1 MVKDRIRN
9 FCIIAHID
17 HGKSTLADRLLEYT
31 ETIPKRIK
39 LQQYLDKMD
48 LEKERGITIKSHNVR
63 MKYRASDGHEY
74 QLNLIDTPGH
84 VDFSYEVSRSISAC
98 EGALLVVDATQGVQ
112 AQTVSNAYLAID
124 QGLRVIPVIN
134 KIDLPSADSERAK
147 FEIEEYLGL
156 GTEDAVEVSAKTG
169 AGIDKLVD
177 SIIGLIPPPKKSGKN
192 ILTSLVYDSYYDE
205 FWGAV
210 LFVKISAG
218 ELKRNDRI
226 KLIGTGKECDV
237 QHLGYF
243 SPEINETK
251 KLSSGEVGFVSA
263 GIRSLQDVHIGD
275 TLTLSGCEVQPL
287 PGFRKSKPMVYAGLY
302 PSTNDKYRDL
312 KESLERLAIN
322 DSAIVFSPEKSNAL
336 GMGFRAGFLGLLHMD
351 IVQERLERE
360 FNMELV
366 VTAPT
371 VPYRVTL
378 KNKEVKEVN
387 SPSDLPPP
395 AEIEI
400 IEEPIAKVSI
410 HSPSQFVGNIIQICH
425 EKRGIQRKIEYLT
438 QNHVR
443 IDYEMPLSSVIVD
456 FHDLLKSSTKGYAS
470 LDYEWSG
477 FSKAKM
483 TKLDF
488 LINNELIDAL
498 SVIVQADEAYQSA
511 RRVCVRLKKAIPR
524 QLYEIAIQGA
534 VSGKIIARETIKP
547 VRKDVTAKCYG
558 GDITRKRKLL
568 EKQKEGKKRMKKF
581 GKIEIPQEAFMSVLS
596 LEGED

>member
-1 MVKDRIRN
+1 MVKDKIRN

-17 HGKSTLADRLLEYT
+17 HGKSTLADRLLEQT

-39 LQQYLDKMD
+39 LEQYLDKMD

-63 MKYRASDGHEY
+63 MKYKAMDGHEY

-112 AQTVSNAYLAID
+112 AQTVSNAYLALD
-124 QGLRVIPVIN
+124 QGLEIIPVIN
-134 KIDLPSADSERAK
+134 KIDLPSADTEKAR

-156 GTEDAVEVSAKTG
+156 DTENAVAVSAKTG
-169 AGIDKLVD
+169 LGIPELIESIIKLV
-177 SIIGLIPPPKKSGKN
+177 PPPKKN
-192 ILTSLVYDSYYDE
+192 IKSQLTSLVYDSYYDE

-210 LFVKISAG
+210 LFVKIVSG
-218 ELKRNDRI
+218 ELKAGDRI
-226 KLIGTGKECDV
+226 KLVGAGKEYDV

-243 SPEINETK
+243 SPGIHETK
-251 KLSSGEVGFVSA
+251 KLACGEVGFVSA
-263 GIRSLQDVHIGD
+263 GIRSLQDVNIGD
-275 TLTLSGCEVQPL
+275 TMTLSGCDVALL

-302 PSTNDKYRDL
+302 PSTNDKYREL
-312 KESLERLAIN
+312 KESLERLSIN
-322 DSAIVFSPEKSNAL
+322 DSAIVFSPEKSFAL
-336 GMGFRAGFLGLLHMD
+336 GMGFRTGFLGLLHMD

-360 FNMELV
+360 FDMELV

-378 KNKEVKEVN
+378 KNGDVSEVN

-395 AEIEI
+395 SEIEL
-400 IEEPIAKVSI
+400 IEEPIAKVSV
-410 HSPSQFVGNIIQICH
+410 HAPSQYLGNIIKICH
-425 EKRGIQRKIEYLT
+425 EKRGTQRKIEYLT

-470 LDYEWSG
+470 LDYEWTG
-477 FSKAKM
+477 FSTAKM

-488 LINNELIDAL
+488 LINNDPIDAL
-498 SVIVQADEAYQSA
+498 SVIVQSDEAYQTA
-511 RRVCVRLKKAIPR
+511 RKICVRLKKAIPR

-534 VSGKIIARETIKP
+534 VNGKVIARETLKP
-547 VRKDVTAKCYG
+547 MRKDVTAKCYG

-568 EKQKEGKKRMKKF
+568 EKQKEGKRRMKKF

-596 LEGED
+596 LESED

>member
-39 LQQYLDKMD
+39 LEQYLDKMD

-112 AQTVSNAYLAID
+112 AQTVSNAYLAVE
-124 QGLRVIPVIN
+124 QGLRIIPVIN
-134 KIDLPSADSERAK
+134 KIDLPSADPERAK

-169 AGIDKLVD
+169 NGIDKLVD
-177 SIIGLIPPPKKSGKN
+177 SIIGLIPPPKKSGSS
-192 ILTSLVYDSYYDE
+192 ILTSLIYDSYYDE

-218 ELKRNDRI
+218 ELKRNDKIR
-226 KLIGTGKECDV
+226 LIGAGKEYDV

-263 GIRSLQDVHIGD
+263 GIRSLQDVNIGD
-275 TLTLSGCEVQPL
+275 TLTLSGCEVEPL

-322 DSAIVFSPEKSNAL
+322 DSAIAFSPEKSNAL
-336 GMGFRAGFLGLLHMD
+336 GMGFRVGFLGLLHMD

-360 FNMELV
+360 FDMELV

-387 SPSDLPPP
+387 SPTDLPPP
-395 AEIEI
+395 SETEI
-400 IEEPIAKVSI
+400 IEEPTAKVSI
-410 HSPSQFVGNIIQICH
+410 HSPSQFVGNIIKICH

-498 SVIVQADEAYQSA
+498 SVIVQADEAYHSA
-511 RRVCVRLKKAIPR
+511 RRVCARLKKAIPR

-534 VSGKIIARETIKP
+534 ISGKIIARETIKP

-568 EKQKEGKKRMKKF
+568 EKQKEGKKRMRKF

-596 LEGED
+596 LEGEE

>member
-1 MVKDRIRN
+1 MAKNDIRN

-17 HGKSTLADRLLEYT
+17 HGKSTLADRLLEHT
-31 ETIPKRIK
+31 QTVHKRIK
-39 LQQYLDKMD
+39 LEQYLDNMD

-63 MKYRASDGHEY
+63 MNYKSSEGHQY

-124 QGLRVIPVIN
+124 QGLEIIPVIN
-134 KIDLPSADSERAK
+134 KIDLPSADPEKTK

-156 GTEDAVEVSAKTG
+156 DTENSVMVSAKTG
-169 AGIDKLVD
+169 HGIEELLE
-177 SIIGLIPPPKKSGKN
+177 SIVEYVPPPVKTRDAD
-192 ILTSLVYDSYYDE
+192 LRALVYDSYYDE

-210 LFVKISAG
+210 LFVKVVSG
-218 ELKRNDRI
+218 ELKTGDRI
-226 KLIGTGKECDV
+226 KLVSADREFDV
-237 QHLGYF
+237 QHLGFF

-251 KLSSGEVGFVSA
+251 KISTGEVGFVSA
-263 GIRSLQDVHIGD
+263 GIRSLKDVNIGD
-275 TLTLSGCEVQPL
+275 TLTLSGMLVKPL

-312 KESLERLAIN
+312 KESLERLSIN

-336 GMGFRAGFLGLLHMD
+336 GFGFRAGFLGLLHMD

-360 FNMELV
+360 FGVELV

-378 KNKEVKEVN
+378 RNGEIREVN
-387 SPSDLPPP
+387 SPSELPGPS
-395 AEIEI
+395 ETES
-400 IEEPIAKVSI
+400 IEEPMSQVSI
-410 HSPSQFVGNIIQICH
+410 HTPSEFLGNVIKICH
-425 EKRGIQRKIEYLT
+425 EKRGTQKKIEYIAE
-438 QNHVR
+438 NHVR
-443 IDYEMPLSSVIVD
+443 VDYEMPLSSVIVD

-470 LDYEWSG
+470 LDYEWTG
-477 FSKAKM
+477 FSQAKM

-488 LINNELIDAL
+488 LINNEPIDAL
-498 SVIVQADEAYQSA
+498 SIIVQSDEAYNLA
-511 RRVCVRLKKAIPR
+511 RRICLKLRKTIKR
-524 QLYEIAIQGA
+524 QLYEVAIQG
-534 VSGKIIARETIKP
+534 VVNGKIIARETIKP
-547 VRKDVTAKCYG
+547 LRKDVTAKCYG

-568 EKQKEGKKRMKKF
+568 EKQKEGKKRMKML

-596 LEGED
+596 IESDN